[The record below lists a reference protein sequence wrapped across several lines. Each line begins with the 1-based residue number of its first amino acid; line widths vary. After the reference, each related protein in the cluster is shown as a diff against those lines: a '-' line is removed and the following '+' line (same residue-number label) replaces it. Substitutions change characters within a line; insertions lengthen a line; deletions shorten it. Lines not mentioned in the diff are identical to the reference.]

1 MHMQFSAEDDRL
13 VGSVSAPTGGR
24 ILVGGAATT
33 NPDTLSGADRMA
45 TAVVT
50 ATKQLAPLLLNIFY
64 IVFLVFVSSLLF
76 PLLLCRATWLDSR
89 RENGFFRSRFLE

>member
-24 ILVGGAATT
+24 ILVGGAAT
-33 NPDTLSGADRMA
+33 NPDTLFGADRMA

-64 IVFLVFVSSLLF
+64 L
-76 PLLLCRATWLDSR
+76 
-89 RENGFFRSRFLE
+89 G